1 MKLNIIHLNIE
12 RDRHLDSVL
21 QLIKNKNPDIICFE
35 EAILENVKKIASEL
49 KYEFAFAPLV
59 IIDEGN
65 IKKEEGSAILS
76 KLPIIK
82 TNKYR
87 YDDNKSDDTP
97 VRTLKEID
105 SSVNGERPNDRF
117 LYHSTLLAITIKCNN
132 SLLTI
137 STTHFPVVDHTT
149 RGLTDHELGSV
160 ENINEIENTRGYLDR
175 LISIIRLINR
185 PMIFT
190 ADLNNTR
197 GEYIYDTLAHELIDI
212 VPKTISSTIDPKLH
226 RCPDLKLMVD
236 TIMISPDISVDEFD
250 IAEGISDHKAL
261 ISTLSI

>member
-97 VRTLKEID
+97 VRKMG
-105 SSVNGERPNDRF
+105 S
-117 LYHSTLLAITIKCNN
+117 ATI
-132 SLLTI
+132 LW
-137 STTHFPVVDHTT
+137 PP
-149 RGLTDHELGSV
+149 
-160 ENINEIENTRGYLDR
+160 YL
-175 LISIIRLINR
+175 
-185 PMIFT
+185 P
-190 ADLNNTR
+190 
-197 GEYIYDTLAHELIDI
+197 
-212 VPKTISSTIDPKLH
+212 
-226 RCPDLKLMVD
+226 
-236 TIMISPDISVDEFD
+236 
-250 IAEGISDHKAL
+250 
-261 ISTLSI
+261 